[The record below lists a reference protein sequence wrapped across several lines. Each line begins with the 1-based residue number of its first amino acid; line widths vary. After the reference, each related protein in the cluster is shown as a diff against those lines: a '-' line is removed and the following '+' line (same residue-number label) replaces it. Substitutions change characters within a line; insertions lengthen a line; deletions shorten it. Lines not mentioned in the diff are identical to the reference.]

1 MKKLILLLLAAAVAT
16 TAAAQAQRDTLTFNN
31 DYYFSKRNVEELVPV
46 TGQNIVM
53 LGNSLTENGGDWG
66 KRLGKKNVVNRG
78 IIGDEVMGVY
88 NRLHQILPGQPR
100 EMYLMIGI
108 NDVSHNLTA
117 DSIAVLI
124 RLTVDRI
131 QRELP
136 QTKLHLQ
143 SLLPIN
149 ESFGRYKLLTGKTDL
164 IPQINTLLKELAA
177 EKQIDFIDL
186 FPLFTEQGTNV
197 LRRELTTDGLHL
209 NEQGYKIWAKAL
221 KKH

>member
-1 MKKLILLLLAAAVAT
+1 
-16 TAAAQAQRDTLTFNN
+16 
-31 DYYFSKRNVEELVPV
+31 
-46 TGQNIVM
+46 
-53 LGNSLTENGGDWG
+53 
-66 KRLGKKNVVNRG
+66 
-78 IIGDEVMGVY
+78 
-88 NRLHQILPGQPR
+88 
-100 EMYLMIGI
+100 MIGI

-117 DSIAVLI
+117 DSIAGLI

-131 QRELP
+131 QRESP

-164 IPQINTLLKELAA
+164 VPQINTLLKELAA

-186 FPLFTEQGTNV
+186 FPLFTEQGTNM